1 MLTLTVGGEEFFDDD
16 TQTFI
21 YPDAFTLE
29 LEHSLVSLSKWESK
43 FEKPFLGPNDKT
55 TEEVLGYIE
64 MMTLTPNVPPEVY
77 QNLSKSTEN
86 MQKVNDYI
94 QAKMTATTFSDKG
107 ITPQSNAGKPKE
119 IITNEVI
126 YYWMNKLQIPVE
138 FQHWHLN
145 RLFTLIEVHN
155 RKDNPPKKTKGP
167 LKADALAERARIN
180 AERKAAMGLTNGAG

>member
-1 MLTLTVGGEEFFDDD
+1 MLTLAIHGEEIWDEE

-21 YPDAFTLE
+21 YPEIATLE

-43 FEKPFLGPNDKT
+43 FEKPFLGPNEKT

-77 QNLSKSTEN
+77 RNLQQSELN
-86 MQKVNDYI
+86 KVNDYI
-94 QAKMTATTFSDKG
+94 QAKMTATTFSTRG
-107 ITPQSNAGKPKE
+107 ITPQQGQGKPKE

-155 RKDNPPKKTKGP
+155 RKENPPKKTMAGKR
-167 LKADALAERARIN
+167 DALAERAKIN
-180 AERKAAMGLTNGAG
+180 AERRAQAGISG